1 MQYTINKA
9 QKATAASN
17 KQRMIVIGGITLV
30 ITLLAVIIFMVY
42 RNAARPDTY
51 EELMPL
57 MEEAAAFEAKVSEMS
72 KPYESIEEQVGEDVY
87 FRTIERDYQTAA
99 EKQQEV
105 IEEIERVEAAVREMG
120 GITNYEELQRV
131 KQQPTDSFIAQEYE
145 SKYGE
150 SR

>member
-57 MEEAAAFEAKVSEMS
+57 MEEAAAFDAKVSEIS

-99 EKQQEV
+99 EKQREV

-145 SKYGE
+145 SKYGA

>member
-9 QKATAASN
+9 QKATAARN

-30 ITLLAVIIFMVY
+30 ITLLVVIIYMVY

-57 MEEAAAFEAKVSEMS
+57 MEEAIAFDAKVSEIS
-72 KPYESIEEQVGEDVY
+72 KTYESIEEQVGEDVY
-87 FRTIERDYQTAA
+87 FRTIEKDYQTAA
-99 EKQQEV
+99 EKQREV
-105 IEEIERVEAAVREMG
+105 IEDIERVEAAVREMG

-145 SKYGE
+145 SKYGP

>member
-9 QKATAASN
+9 QKATAARN

-30 ITLLAVIIFMVY
+30 ITLLVVIIFMVY

-57 MEEAAAFEAKVSEMS
+57 MEEAIAFDTKVSEIS

-87 FRTIERDYQTAA
+87 FRTIEKDYQTAA
-99 EKQQEV
+99 EKQREV
-105 IEEIERVEAAVREMG
+105 IEEIERVEAAVQEMG

-145 SKYGE
+145 SKYGAN
-150 SR
+150 R